1 MKTKAVRMYGARDLR
16 LEEFELP
23 QIKDDEILVKVISD
37 SICMSTYKLVEQG
50 KKHKRAPQNI
60 DTNPIIVGHEF
71 AGVIVE
77 VGKEWQD
84 QFQPGQKFAQ
94 QPALNYKGSLASPGY
109 SYEYFGG
116 ACTYCIIPHE
126 VMELGCLMNY
136 DGDSFFEAS
145 LGEPMSCIIG
155 GYHANYHTNKRTYE
169 HSMGTKEGGN
179 ILIMGGCGPM
189 GLGAVSY
196 GIQFENKPKRIV
208 VTDVSEEKIAR
219 ARKMIP
225 EEQAKEQGVELLYV
239 NTAAMEEPIE
249 ALFALTEGHGYDDV
263 FVYVPIRQVAE
274 MGDKLLAFD
283 GCMNFFAGP
292 TDNQF
297 KAEINLY
304 NSHYTSTH
312 ILGTTGGNND
322 DLIEANRLAAA
333 GKIEPAVMVTH
344 VGGIDSI
351 TDATL
356 NLPNIPGGKKL
367 TYTQFDMPLTAI
379 DDFAELGKTDP
390 LFAKLSDACK
400 RNRGMW
406 NAEAERILFDHFGVT
421 LD

>member
-1 MKTKAVRMYGARDLR
+1 MKTKAVRMYGTRDLR

-23 QIKDDEILVKVISD
+23 EIKDDEILVKIMSD

-60 DTNPIIVGHEF
+60 ETNPIIIGHEF
-71 AGVIVE
+71 AGVIVK
-77 VGKEWQD
+77 VGAKWQN
-84 QFQPGQKFAQ
+84 QFKPGQRFAQ

-155 GYHANYHTNKRTYE
+155 GYHANYHTNKKNYE
-169 HSMGTKEGGN
+169 HTMGTKEGGN

-196 GIQFENKPKRIV
+196 GIQFENRPKRIV
-208 VTDVSEEKIAR
+208 VTDISDDRIAR
-219 ARKMIP
+219 AKKMITP
-225 EEQAKEQGVELLYV
+225 EQAAANGVELIYA
-239 NTAAMEEPIE
+239 NTAAMDDEYEG
-249 ALFALTEGHGYDDV
+249 LMALTEGHGYDDV
-263 FVYVPIRQVAE
+263 FVYVPNKQVAE
-274 MGDKLLAFD
+274 LGDRLLAFD

-322 DLIEANRLAAA
+322 DLIEANKLAAA

-344 VGGIDSI
+344 VGGINSI
-351 TDATL
+351 IDTTL
-356 NLPNIPGGKKL
+356 NLPKIPGGKKL

-379 DDFAELGKTDP
+379 DDFEKLGKTNP
-390 LFAKLSDACK
+390 LFAKLDAACK
-400 RNRGMW
+400 ENRGMW
-406 NAEAERILFDHFGVT
+406 SAKAEKILFEHFGVEI
-421 LD
+421 

>member
-1 MKTKAVRMYGARDLR
+1 MKTRAVRMYGKEDLR

-23 QIKDDEILVKVISD
+23 KIKDDEILVKVMSD

-60 DTNPIIVGHEF
+60 DTNPVIVGHEF

-77 VGKEWQD
+77 VGEKWKD
-84 QFQPGQKFAQ
+84 QFKPGQKFAQ
-94 QPALNYKGSLASPGY
+94 QPALNYKGRLDSPGY
-109 SYEYFGG
+109 SYEFCGG
-116 ACTYCIIPHE
+116 ACTYCIMPHE
-126 VMELGCLMNY
+126 VMELGCLLNY

-155 GYHANYHTNKRTYE
+155 GYHANYHTNKKNYN
-169 HSMGTKEGGN
+169 HAMGTKVDGN

-196 GIQFENKPKRIV
+196 GLQFENKPKRIV
-208 VTDVSEEKIAR
+208 VTDISDDRIER
-219 ARKMIP
+219 AKYVIP
-225 EEQAKEQGVELLYV
+225 EEKGAEKGIELKYV
-239 NTAAMEEPIE
+239 NTAKMEDPIKE
-249 ALFALTEGHGYDDV
+249 LMDLTDGHGFDDV
-263 FVYVPIRQVAE
+263 FVYVPIKEVAE

-292 TDNQF
+292 TNNQF
-297 KAEINLY
+297 SAEINLY
-304 NSHYTSTH
+304 NCHYTSTH

-322 DLIEANRLAAA
+322 DLIEANDLAAK
-333 GKIEPAVMVTH
+333 GLIEPAVMVTH

-351 TDATL
+351 ADATL

-367 TYTQFDMPLTAI
+367 TYTQIDMPLTAI
-379 DDFAELGKTDP
+379 DDFEELGKTNP
-390 LFAKLSDACK
+390 LFAKLDASCK
-400 RNRGMW
+400 AHRGLW
-406 NAEAERILFDHFGVT
+406 NAEAEKILFDHFGVEY
-421 LD
+421 

>member
-1 MKTKAVRMYGARDLR
+1 MKTKAVRMYGTRDLR

-23 QIKDDEILVKVISD
+23 EIKDDEILVKIMSD

-60 DTNPIIVGHEF
+60 DTNPIIIGHEF
-71 AGVIVE
+71 AGVIVK
-77 VGKEWQD
+77 VGAKWQD
-84 QFQPGQKFAQ
+84 QFKPGQRFAQ

-155 GYHANYHTNKRTYE
+155 GYHANYHTNKKNYE
-169 HSMGTKEGGN
+169 HTMGTKEGGN

-196 GIQFENKPKRIV
+196 GIQFENRPKRIV
-208 VTDVSEEKIAR
+208 VTDISDDRIAR
-219 ARKMIP
+219 AKKMISP
-225 EEQAKEQGVELLYV
+225 EQAAANGVELIYA
-239 NTAAMEEPIE
+239 NTAAMDDEYEG
-249 ALFALTEGHGYDDV
+249 LMALTEGHGYDDV
-263 FVYVPIRQVAE
+263 FVYVPNKQVAE
-274 MGDKLLAFD
+274 LGDRLLAFD

-322 DLIEANRLAAA
+322 DLIEANKLAAA

-344 VGGIDSI
+344 VGGINSI
-351 TDATL
+351 IDTTL
-356 NLPNIPGGKKL
+356 NLPKIPGGKKL

-379 DDFAELGKTDP
+379 DDFEELGKTDP
-390 LFAKLSDACK
+390 LFAKLDAACK
-400 RNRGMW
+400 ENRGMW
-406 NAEAERILFDHFGVT
+406 SAKAEKILFEHFGVEI
-421 LD
+421 

>member
-1 MKTKAVRMYGARDLR
+1 MKTKAVRMYGTRDLR

-23 QIKDDEILVKVISD
+23 KIKEDEILVKVISD

-60 DTNPIIVGHEF
+60 DTNPIIIGHEF
-71 AGVIVE
+71 AGIIVE
-77 VGKEWQD
+77 VGEKWKD
-84 QFQPGQKFAQ
+84 QFQPGQRFAQ

-136 DGDSFFEAS
+136 DGESFFEAS

-155 GYHANYHTNKRTYE
+155 GYHANYHTNKKNYE
-169 HSMGTKEGGN
+169 HAMGTKEGGN

-196 GIQFENKPKRIV
+196 GIQFENRPKRIV
-208 VTDVSEEKIAR
+208 VTDISDERIAR
-219 ARKMIP
+219 AKEMITP
-225 EEQAKEQGVELLYV
+225 EQAADKGVELIYV
-239 NTAAMEEPIE
+239 NTASMEDAYEGLME
-249 ALFALTEGHGYDDV
+249 LTEGHGYDDV
-263 FVYVPIRQVAE
+263 FVYIPNKQVAE
-274 MGDKLLAFD
+274 LGDRLLAFD

-304 NSHYTSTH
+304 NAHYTSSH

-322 DLIEANRLAAA
+322 DLIEANALAAA

-351 TDATL
+351 IDATL
-356 NLPNIPGGKKL
+356 HLPNIPGGKKL
-367 TYTQFDMPLTAI
+367 TYTQFNMPLTAI
-379 DDFAELGKTDP
+379 DDFEELGKTDP
-390 LFAKLSDACK
+390 LFAKLDEACK
-400 RNRGMW
+400 ENRGMW
-406 NAEAERILFDHFGVT
+406 SAKAEKILFEHFGVEV
-421 LD
+421 

>member
-1 MKTKAVRMYGARDLR
+1 MKTKAVRMYGTRDLR

-23 QIKDDEILVKVISD
+23 AIKDDEILVKIISD

-60 DTNPIIVGHEF
+60 DTNPIIIGHEF
-71 AGVIVE
+71 AGIIVE
-77 VGKEWQD
+77 VGDKWKA
-84 QFQPGQKFAQ
+84 QFKPGQKFAQ

-136 DGDSFFEAS
+136 EGDSFFEAS

-155 GYHANYHTNKRTYE
+155 GYHANYHTNKRNYNHT
-169 HSMGTKEGGN
+169 MGTKEDGN
-179 ILIMGGCGPM
+179 ILVMGGCGPM

-208 VTDVSEEKIAR
+208 VTDISDERIER
-219 ARKMIP
+219 AKQMIP
-225 EEQAKEQGVELLYV
+225 IEKAKEKGVELYYV
-239 NTAAMEEPIE
+239 NTAGMENPEE
-249 ALFALTEGHGYDDV
+249 ELMKLTEGKGYDDV
-263 FVYVPIRQVAE
+263 FVYVPNRQVAE
-274 MGDKLLAFD
+274 MGDRLLAFD

-297 KAEINLY
+297 KAEVNLY
-304 NSHYTSTH
+304 NAHYTSTH

-322 DLIEANRLAAA
+322 DLIEANKLAAA
-333 GKIEPAVMVTH
+333 GQIEPAVMVTH

-351 TDATL
+351 AEATL
-356 NLPNIPGGKKL
+356 NLPKIPGGKKL
-367 TYTQFDMPLTAI
+367 TYTQFNMPLTAL

-390 LFAKLSDACK
+390 LFAKLDAACK
-400 RNRGMW
+400 ENRGMW
-406 NAEAERILFDHFGVT
+406 SAKAERILFEHFGVSVK
-421 LD
+421 